1 MYPLKG
7 EEPAR
12 WGSCRLGMKKL
23 YIVLIRMF
31 YLSMTKVYSSD
42 MSKV

>member
-1 MYPLKG
+1 M
-7 EEPAR
+7 
-12 WGSCRLGMKKL
+12 GSRRLGMKKL
-23 YIVLIRMF
+23 YIVLIRF

>member
-1 MYPLKG
+1 MG
-7 EEPAR
+7 VVPA
-12 WGSCRLGMKKL
+12 GYEKL

>member
-1 MYPLKG
+1 M
-7 EEPAR
+7 
-12 WGSCRLGMKKL
+12 GSCRLGMKKL
-23 YIVLIRMF
+23 YSVLIRMF